1 MIGRLQS
8 NETLGDFGLPSVA
21 DGVASASRTAPSQSL
36 LEIFNSYIFVFLI
49 SFVVTVCV
57 TPLLRRLAIANGI
70 VDRPNDPRK
79 AHKLPVAY
87 LGGIAVYIGV
97 LAGIA
102 FSYLGFALLP
112 ESVFDF
118 HESVH
123 LNPESANMSFR
134 LVPMSILLGMTLI
147 AVTGL
152 IDDVVGLDPRLKIVG
167 QLLAAAALA
176 MQDVGT
182 KVAAGVM
189 QPIGRLVGNEDL
201 VYSIPFAF
209 EIPFVAP
216 TGSITIDVIYW
227 VGTAII
233 AVFVLG
239 ACNASNLIDGLD
251 GLLSGVTA
259 IAAAGLLVMALL
271 LAQSDDGSL
280 DAARVVLAL
289 ALLGGCLGF
298 LPHNFN
304 PATIFLGDCGS
315 LLLGY
320 LTIVLILT
328 MGDTGRTHL
337 VVAGLII
344 YAIPIIDTALAI
356 VRRKLAG
363 KPMSAADDQ
372 HLHHQLKR
380 AFGVKGAVLT
390 LYGIGAVF
398 ASLGV
403 WLSEGRVRVVFTI
416 AIVIASFIGVT
427 AVKIARR
434 QAIEEDTVR
443 RFTSATSGSKDKAK
457 AATKTAPESD
467 PSEAVPTA

>member
-1 MIGRLQS
+1 MNGQMADQS
-8 NETLGDFGLPSVA
+8 VVGSMAAEA
-21 DGVASASRTAPSQSL
+21 ASGPSQAL
-36 LEIFNSYIFVFLI
+36 LEIFNSYIFVFLV
-49 SFVVTVCV
+49 SFVVTVSV

-87 LGGIAVYIGV
+87 LGGVAVYIGV

-102 FSYLGFALLP
+102 FSFVGVALLP
-112 ESVFDF
+112 ESVFSF
-118 HESVH
+118 HQSQFLDPDIQNEG
-123 LNPESANMSFR
+123 FR
-134 LVPMSILLGMTLI
+134 IVPMSIILGMTLI

-182 KVAAGVM
+182 KVASGVM
-189 QPIGRLVGNEDL
+189 QPIGRLVGNEDM
-201 VYSIPFAF
+201 VYMIPMPT
-209 EIPFVAP
+209 EIPFLAP
-216 TGSITIDVIYW
+216 TGSIEVDVIYW

-233 AVFVLG
+233 AIFVLG

-280 DAARVVLAL
+280 DAARVILAL

-320 LTIVLILT
+320 LTIVLVLS

-363 KPMSAADDQ
+363 KPMSVADDQ

-398 ASLGV
+398 AGLGV

-416 AIVIASFIGVT
+416 AIVFAAFIGVT

-434 QAIEEDTVR
+434 QAIEDDTVR
-443 RFTSATSGSKDKAK
+443 RFSGGAAK
-457 AATKTAPESD
+457 AESESASRRPAGEPASARAD
-467 PSEAVPTA
+467 HAESPASV

>member
-1 MIGRLQS
+1 MSGYAM
-8 NETLGDFGLPSVA
+8 LG
-21 DGVASASRTAPSQSL
+21 SAQGTIAPEAAVTVPTQSL

-49 SFVVTVCV
+49 SFVVTVSV
-57 TPLLRRLAIANGI
+57 TPLLRRLAIVNGI
-70 VDRPNDPRK
+70 VDSPSDSRK
-79 AHKLPVAY
+79 SHKLPVAY
-87 LGGIAVYIGV
+87 LGGVGVYIGV

-102 FSYLGFALLP
+102 FSYIAYAMLP
-112 ESVFDF
+112 ESIFGF
-118 HESVH
+118 HESKF
-123 LNPESANMSFR
+123 LDPDMYGEGFR
-134 LVPMSILLGMTLI
+134 LVPLSIILGMTLI

-182 KVAAGVM
+182 KVASGVM
-189 QPIGRLVGNEDL
+189 TPIGRLVGNDEL
-201 VYSIPFAF
+201 LYYIPLPTD
-209 EIPFVAP
+209 IPILAP
-216 TGSITIDVIYW
+216 TGSIEIDIVYW

-280 DAARVVLAL
+280 DAARIVIAL

-320 LTIVLILT
+320 LSIVLVLS

-363 KPMSAADDQ
+363 KPLSVADDQ

-380 AFGVKGAVLT
+380 AFGVKRAVLI
-390 LYGIGAVF
+390 LYGLGIVF
-398 ASLGV
+398 AALGV

-416 AIVIASFIGVT
+416 AIVFASFIGVT

-443 RFTSATSGSKDKAK
+443 RFSPASAKPT
-457 AATKTAPESD
+457 
-467 PSEAVPTA
+467 AVPGTKPGERSEGTGTDAASA